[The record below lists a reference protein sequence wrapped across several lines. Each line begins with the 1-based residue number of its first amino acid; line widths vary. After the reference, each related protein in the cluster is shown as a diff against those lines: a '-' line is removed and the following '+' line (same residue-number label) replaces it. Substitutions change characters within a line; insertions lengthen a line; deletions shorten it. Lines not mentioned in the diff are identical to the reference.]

1 MTRLVDQAW
10 ELALGWGLVWG
21 FVWVWVVLYDG
32 RVVQSLACSL
42 YWLEN
47 HTPCGEGR
55 PFE

>member
-32 RVVQSLACSL
+32 
-42 YWLEN
+42 LEN